1 MDTFT
6 KKRLENF
13 TQKISELPQ
22 SINTHMTV
30 MPAPSEPVINLSK
43 EFYRYAVEAINN
55 MQSGPNQNIDE
66 LVTITE
72 DIDGQIKKYIKE
84 NVLVSDEDD
93 SGMLH
98 SDLSE
103 VDDLPLNMIGENNE
117 PNPEDFLDSHVPERG
132 SFMSAIAKLKI

>member
-22 SINTHMTV
+22 SIGMHMTV
-30 MPAPSEPVINLSK
+30 LPAPHEPIINLSK

-55 MQSGPNQNIDE
+55 MQSGPNQNMDE
-66 LVTITE
+66 LVSNIK
-72 DIDGQIKKYIKE
+72 DIDDQIKSYIEKHI
-84 NVLVSDEDD
+84 LVSDEDD

-103 VDDLPLNMIGENNE
+103 ADDLPLNMIGENNK
-117 PNPEDFLDSHVPERG
+117 PNPEDFLDSVVPEHR
-132 SFMSAIAKLKI
+132 SFKSAIAKLKI